1 MRRSA
6 LSPRAAAGAFED
18 LASRGRLIGRQ
29 RVDRSRLQAARR
41 APARA
46 SSPGARAWSRSG
58 WSRSARRASLAGW
71 LLKSPR
77 FAVSSV
83 EVSGQSRLSREA
95 IETAAAIEPGS
106 NIFTLD
112 TREVVARLEAL
123 PLVRHAAV
131 IRSLPNRVAIAVEE
145 RRPFTLVHAG
155 RLHWIDEQGIEPR
168 ARGAGRRARHA
179 RHQRPRRGRSG
190 RPTRPAAAR
199 PPGSACCGCS
209 CARAR
214 AC

>member
-29 RVDRSRLQAARR
+29 RVDRSRLRRRVARR
-41 APARA
+41 ARVIAGRA
-46 SSPGARAWSRSG
+46 GLVALVVVALGVSG
-58 WSRSARRASLAGW
+58 LLAGW

-83 EVSGQSRLSREA
+83 EVSGQSRLTREA
-95 IETAAAIEPGS
+95 IETAAAIAPGS

-155 RLHWIDEQGIEPR
+155 RCTGSTS
-168 ARGAGRRARHA
+168 RGSTSG
-179 RHQRPRRGRSG
+179 PRRGPSPSA
-190 RPTRPAAAR
+190 RPSSAASARTIWSPMRPAVAP
-199 PPGSACCGCS
+199 PPGSACCGFS
-209 CARAR
+209 CARGK

>member
-1 MRRSA
+1 MRRST

-29 RVDRSRLQAARR
+29 RVDRSRLRRRVARR
-41 APARA
+41 ARVIAGRA
-46 SSPGARAWSRSG
+46 GLVALGVVALGVSG
-58 WSRSARRASLAGW
+58 LLAGW

-95 IETAAAIEPGS
+95 IETAAAHRAGQQHLHARYAGGRRAPRGAAPRPARRGDPEP
-106 NIFTLD
+106 
-112 TREVVARLEAL
+112 A
-123 PLVRHAAV
+123 
-131 IRSLPNRVAIAVEE
+131 
-145 RRPFTLVHAG
+145 
-155 RLHWIDEQGIEPR
+155 EPR
-168 ARGAGRRARHA
+168 GDRGGGAAALHARPRGTAALDRRAGHRPRVRGAGRRPRHA
-179 RHQRPRRGRSG
+179 RHQRPRRGRS
-190 RPTRPAAAR
+190 RSPTRPVAAP